1 MLIYLSLI
9 DIEENKFKFEEIY
22 NTYKK
27 IMFYA
32 ANDIL
37 KDYAQAE
44 DVVHTSFIKIINHLD
59 KIDEIHC
66 NKTKG
71 FIVTIVKNTAID
83 EYRKNRREK
92 EKVEKVIDSQ
102 VLKENKEIEIMS
114 DIEKAILELPDK
126 YKNVFSLKYTQHL
139 NDEEIA
145 NILNI
150 KQATVRS
157 RISRGKHKLKKTLEE
172 MKVSING

>member
-9 DIEENKFKFEEIY
+9 DVEDNKFKFEKIY

-27 IMFYA
+27 TMFYV

-44 DVVHTSFIKIINHLD
+44 DAVHTSFIKIIKHLD

-83 EYRKNRREK
+83 EYRKFKREK

-102 VLKENKEIEIMS
+102 VLKENKEIEAIS
-114 DIEKAILELPDK
+114 DIEVAMLELPDK
-126 YKNVFSLKYTQHL
+126 YKNVFSLKYAQGL

-157 RISRGKHKLKKTLEE
+157 RISRGKDKLKEILEE
-172 MKVSING
+172 MKVSTNV